1 MTLNLVK
8 GEFTE
13 LEDALRAQVKLLQE
27 KGEKLLLM
35 VAKRDQKIEDLK
47 HELKKLQVDK
57 NLLKG
62 RIEELDHRHFEET
75 PITFDD
81 D

>member
-27 KGEKLLLM
+27 KGGKLLLM

-57 NLLKG
+57 ELLKG

>member
-57 NLLKG
+57 ELLKG